1 VDVSVRAAD
10 GDGYNTIGQGTWTG
24 PDRNVEL
31 PDQVVWVHDVTPAEE
46 PADAPPATGP
56 VVTSTTSPAPTPSST
71 STTAPTTTRRRRR
84 SGPSAP
90 DPTVTVVSLVV
101 VGLGAA
107 ALWKLKKEGFWDRR
121 AWR

>member
-1 VDVSVRAAD
+1 MDVSVRAAD

-24 PDRNVEL
+24 PDSNVEL

-56 VVTSTTSPAPTPSST
+56 VVTPTTSPAPTPST
-71 STTAPTTTRRRRR
+71 STTAPTTTRRRRAA
-84 SGPSAP
+84 PSAP
-90 DPTVTVVSLVV
+90 DPTVAVVSLIV